1 MTGYS
6 ADVAASRAGADRAE
20 IDRLTQLGV
29 LSGDADGGYTEA
41 DIRRVQVVQELE
53 RSGLLTEALA
63 NLLRDGGI
71 SLEFIDEAG
80 FGVFAPLSDVT
91 FAELSER
98 TGIPVDLLTVLRDV
112 TGGKSAAPGDRVRED
127 ELEILPLMEYQ
138 LELGFRPQAVERA
151 LRVYGDSLRRIA
163 ESEAEWWRS
172 EVQDPLLAKGGSAND
187 IGQRAREIS
196 PRLSLASDGAL
207 AAIYHAQQMHVWS
220 VNIVGGFALA
230 LEQAGIR
237 RREET
242 LPRDVLPRPQR
253 VHPADAGAR

>member
-29 LSGDADGGYTEA
+29 LSGAADGGYTDA

-138 LELGFRPQAVERA
+138 LELDFDRRQSSGRCAFTATA
-151 LRVYGDSLRRIA
+151 CGGLRRA
-163 ESEAEWWRS
+163 RPSGGVRRS
-172 EVQDPLLAKGGSAND
+172 RTPCLRREDRRTTSAS
-187 IGQRAREIS
+187 GLGRSR
-196 PRLSLASDGAL
+196 R
-207 AAIYHAQQMHVWS
+207 VC
-220 VNIVGGFALA
+220 
-230 LEQAGIR
+230 R
-237 RREET
+237 RRPMGRGRD
-242 LPRDVLPRPQR
+242 LPRA
-253 VHPADAGAR
+253 ADARLVGEHRWRLRAGA